1 MFIYYSKGIETRFV
15 EIVKF
20 ISFTFQE
27 YWFQGA
33 SFENNQISNIRQVTS
48 HWEMFESSRLDK
60 ERIEGRLISNR
71 GPGRGGGSF
80 PKVSVIK
87 QKLHGVKIILES
99 PLHGI

>member
-48 HWEMFESSRLDK
+48 H
-60 ERIEGRLISNR
+60 
-71 GPGRGGGSF
+71 
-80 PKVSVIK
+80 
-87 QKLHGVKIILES
+87 
-99 PLHGI
+99 